1 MFIYTLRVSF
11 ASSDLEFDNKMIE
24 ALDRAVAKA
33 NGSFTAV
40 RRNIRWEIG
49 TLSKD
54 RRAAEVVLRSPE
66 PISSPTRSLSGLSRA
81 LLDTTDL
88 LDGNT
93 PNGRV
98 FFAKVVAEEKD
109 NLRDLKPGEAAKTVI
124 EILFEQDSLSSV
136 NKKLAQKT
144 AAKLKEVLLEY
155 LNEKVL

>member
-1 MFIYTLRVSF
+1 MFTYMLRVSF
-11 ASSDLEFDNKMIE
+11 ASSALEFDDEMSE
-24 ALDRAVAKA
+24 ALNRAAAKA
-33 NGSFTAV
+33 NGSFTAM
-40 RRNIRWEIG
+40 RRNIRWEVGAI
-49 TLSKD
+49 SED
-54 RRAAEVVLRSPE
+54 RRAAEVILRSPE

-109 NLRDLKPGEAAKTVI
+109 DLRDLEPGEAAKTVI
-124 EILFEQDSLSSV
+124 EILFEQDSLSPV
-136 NKKLAQKT
+136 NKKLARKT